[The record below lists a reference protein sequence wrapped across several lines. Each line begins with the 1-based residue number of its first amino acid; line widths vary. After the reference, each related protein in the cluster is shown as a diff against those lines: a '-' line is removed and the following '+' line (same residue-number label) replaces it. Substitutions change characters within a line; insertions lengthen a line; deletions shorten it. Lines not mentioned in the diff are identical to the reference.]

1 MHEAVMRKLQAQ
13 GPLHAWLSEEEYLY
27 LKQRF
32 QRLWVRT
39 TPRRWDDDDRLI
51 ALGFLRGYTLH
62 REIPEQEKAFWKSLF
77 AEIGIAQ
84 THPNN
89 DQFDELWK
97 AFERNPETRPHL
109 VVMNNRRMLVQT
121 IHRIWGVK
129 GLRADHLERLLKRF
143 IDARNKGHECE
154 IEAWISGDPEL
165 SSLKHHAPTYGRI
178 FEGIYLVLNAVRES
192 PDLAQAYL
200 EEGDLESF
208 VAALSAKGLYF
219 EKPHPLIYLRNKSDR
234 LLRALLA
241 PIASNGH
248 HATKRRNGVDV
259 RFLSVKGLSELQG
272 VEVLPSLSGDH
283 FFTNRRVVGE
293 VRLASGV
300 RRRFFWKPRLD
311 VRGKPEW
318 VSPEGGEVTLCF
330 GEDEVRLR
338 FELKPKSV
346 IGLSLSGVGE
356 VLHWH
361 NRPALKPMLYGG
373 DAQRLRY
380 RFKGET
386 EAKDQLDA
394 LWPRSRDLLFFEYL
408 VYRDELVPLGE
419 LSVWNPPRL
428 EAWTVKRTPGRVS
441 VQVEAT
447 LPADGTLR
455 VALITAKGKTEEVLQ
470 AKPEGTYSITFPLKP
485 FEPAQVVLQLE
496 PGGPKEEK
504 SVPLQLDWREASRR
518 GVGVG
523 CFPVGRTPG
532 NRKQRL

>member
-51 ALGFLRGYTLH
+51 VLGFLRGYTLY
-62 REIPEQEKAFWKSLF
+62 REIPEHENAFWRSFFQEL
-77 AEIGIAQ
+77 EIEQAYP
-84 THPNN
+84 TRE
-89 DQFDELWK
+89 QFEKLWK
-97 AFERNPETRPHL
+97 TFDRHPETRPHL
-109 VVMNNRRMLVQT
+109 VVRNKRHMLVQT

-154 IEAWISGDPEL
+154 IEAWLSEDPEL

-219 EKPHPLIYLRNKSDR
+219 EKPHPLIYLRNKSNR
-234 LLRALLA
+234 LLRSLLA

-248 HATKRRNGVDV
+248 HATMRRNGVDV

-300 RRRFFWKPRLD
+300 HGRFFWKPRLD
-311 VRGKPEW
+311 AMGKPEW
-318 VSPEGGEVTLCF
+318 VSPEGGAVTLRF
-330 GEDEVRLR
+330 GADEVRLR

-356 VLHWH
+356 ILNWH
-361 NRPALKPMLYGG
+361 NRAALKLALYGG

-380 RFKGET
+380 RLKGET
-386 EAKDQLDA
+386 EVKDQLDA

-441 VQVEAT
+441 VQAKAT

-455 VALITAKGKTEEVLQ
+455 ITLITAKGKVGKVLP

-496 PGGPKEEK
+496 PEGPKEEK
-504 SVPLQLDWREASRR
+504 SVPLQLDWREALQR
-518 GVGVG
+518 GMGLG
-523 CFPVGRTPG
+523 RFP
-532 NRKQRL
+532 

>member
-51 ALGFLRGYTLH
+51 VLGFLRGYTLY
-62 REIPEQEKAFWKSLF
+62 REIPEHENAFWRSFFQEL
-77 AEIGIAQ
+77 EIKQA
-84 THPNN
+84 HPTRE
-89 DQFDELWK
+89 QFEKLWK
-97 AFERNPETRPHL
+97 AFERHPETRSHL

-129 GLRADHLERLLKRF
+129 GLRADRLERLLKRY
-143 IDARNKGHECE
+143 INARNEGRDYEVE
-154 IEAWISGDPEL
+154 EWLSEDPEL
-165 SSLKHHAPTYGRI
+165 SLLKHHAPTYGRI
-178 FEGIYLVLNAVRES
+178 FEGIYLALNAVRER
-192 PDLAQAYL
+192 PELAQAYL
-200 EEGDLESF
+200 EKGDLESLM
-208 VAALSAKGLYF
+208 AALSAKGLYF

-241 PIASNGH
+241 SVAS
-248 HATKRRNGVDV
+248 KRHRTTMQRNGVDV

-272 VEVLPSLSGDH
+272 LEVIPSLSGDR
-283 FFTNRRVVGE
+283 FFAHRRVVGE

-300 RRRFFWKPRLD
+300 RARFFWKPSLD
-311 VRGKPEW
+311 AMGKPEW
-318 VSPEGGEVTLCF
+318 VSPEGGEVTLRF

-346 IGLSLSGVGE
+346 TGLLLSGVEE
-356 VLHWH
+356 VLNWH
-361 NRPALKPMLYGG
+361 NRAALKPALYGG
-373 DAQRLRY
+373 DDQRLRY
-380 RFKGET
+380 RLKGET
-386 EAKDQLDA
+386 ETKDQPDA

-408 VYRDELVPLGE
+408 VYRDERVPLGK
-419 LSVWNPPRL
+419 LSVRNPPRL
-428 EAWTVKRTPGRVS
+428 EAWTAKRTPEGVS
-441 VQVEAT
+441 VQVKAA

-485 FEPAQVVLQLE
+485 FEPARVVLQLE
-496 PGGPKEEK
+496 PEGPKEEK
-504 SVPLQLDWREASRR
+504 SVPLQLDWHEALRR
-518 GVGVG
+518 GIGLG
-523 CFPVGRTPG
+523 RFP
-532 NRKQRL
+532 